1 MDMKTRILNKP
12 EDDETNLKSCLYCIF
27 IHVYAPPPIIQGAY
41 MYYVHVI

>member
-12 EDDETNLKSCLYCIF
+12 EDDETNLKSFLYCIF
-27 IHVYAPPPIIQGAY
+27 IYATPPPIIQGAY